1 MGGSMFVFI
10 ESKSLEFVVEDGGS
24 FFLLH
29 IYEQGWISLRFVC
42 MGKESAMRILTHIED
57 LVSKQSSSQF
67 ARTIREGDKVFI
79 LQLGSNAHGSFLMIS
94 KLHKADIISRKIT
107 LCSENNEVKPMY
119 VHEQ

>member
-1 MGGSMFVFI
+1 MFVFI

-67 ARTIREGDKVFI
+67 ARTIREG
-79 LQLGSNAHGSFLMIS
+79 QSFYFAIGVQCPWFLFD
-94 KLHKADIISRKIT
+94 DI
-107 LCSENNEVKPMY
+107 
-119 VHEQ
+119 